1 MLLLKQ
7 TFSAN
12 QFLYMFCF
20 RNCSISKVAR
30 KTEGATVAF
39 IFLPLKLY
47 FLALSILP
55 VNSFPSVVWFLG
67 LSEMRNL
74 PFFAYSQSH
83 GCNFWSIR
91 TKKSGKNYS
100 TKYLN
105 AKLHPMKITLRY
117 PPERRR
123 GLMAINH
130 QARQSQ
136 NVNVMVLGSL
146 CKGVFELHASTG
158 SEGALLNLY

>member
-20 RNCSISKVAR
+20 RNCSISKVAG

-39 IFLPLKLY
+39 IFLSLKLY

-55 VNSFPSVVWFLG
+55 VNSFPAVVWFLG
-67 LSEMRNL
+67 LSEVRNL
-74 PFFAYSQSH
+74 P
-83 GCNFWSIR
+83 
-91 TKKSGKNYS
+91 GKNYS

-130 QARQSQ
+130 QARQWQ
-136 NVNVMVLGSL
+136 NVNFMVLGSL

-158 SEGALLNLY
+158 RRGTTKFVLA